1 MEVRDEKIAEAYR
14 GASSETV
21 SILNRM
27 FGKDVEPGS
36 FVKTFDEA
44 VASLG
49 SDNPAVRRYRRK
61 DREGDTETEAFERLR
76 VVTEAVNRFYI
87 SVSPPPSRFIR
98 RYAPNGES
106 SMVPRVLVLLIQGGG
121 GHGTF
126 GRRSCVRD
134 HNGRKDTGGNRQTG
148 QAVLV
153 RGRSGREGRKGIFGR
168 HVFTVACIP
177 VKGGCHTFGKLF
189 QRTLVQIHRENMK
202 H

>member
-27 FGKDVEPGS
+27 LGKDVESGS

-87 SVSPPPSRFIR
+87 SVSPPPITIYQKICAKR
-98 RYAPNGES
+98 RIFDGTQCS
-106 SMVPRVLVLLIQGGG
+106 GSTHPR
-121 GHGTF
+121 
-126 GRRSCVRD
+126 RR
-134 HNGRKDTGGNRQTG
+134 
-148 QAVLV
+148 
-153 RGRSGREGRKGIFGR
+153 
-168 HVFTVACIP
+168 
-177 VKGGCHTFGKLF
+177 
-189 QRTLVQIHRENMK
+189 RT
-202 H
+202 